1 MALRWSSKVPWTD
14 VTLSSTLSLSLSLK
28 LLTVSTP
35 YPPVY
40 LKVAENLLEICHPEN
55 IAWIQRL
62 VTQCQSQRHCNRV
75 RLYNEFKDYLR
86 AIHR

>member
-1 MALRWSSKVPWTD
+1 
-14 VTLSSTLSLSLSLK
+14 
-28 LLTVSTP
+28 
-35 YPPVY
+35 VY
-40 LKVAENLLEICHPEN
+40 LKVAENLLEIRHPEN